1 MSINPFKKLEKQ
13 IKRALNHLGDD
24 IKRGINSLGD
34 QIKKQLSQTGD
45 HIRRGL
51 ESVGKQLKGEIEDV
65 AHKAKGEL
73 EHVGEE
79 AKGEL
84 QHLANEARGE
94 IEEVAKKA
102 KGELEE
108 VAEDARDLVE
118 AALQELAKAVTREG
132 LKKLRGA
139 VKTAAGKME
148 DLARDKPRLVESI
161 DACGFE
167 LNLGPLTLEYDGFY
181 SRSEE
186 LLDALDRFVG
196 QPPAFRRKPV
206 LELVEALGPT
216 TLDFGASIEFALVVG
231 SQELGVGGK
240 LKSVPLALGTE
251 IADLVLKELG
261 VPE

>member
-1 MSINPFKKLEKQ
+1 MSFN
-13 IKRALNHLGDD
+13 
-24 IKRGINSLGD
+24 
-34 QIKKQLSQTGD
+34 
-45 HIRRGL
+45 
-51 ESVGKQLKGEIEDV
+51 
-65 AHKAKGEL
+65 
-73 EHVGEE
+73 
-79 AKGEL
+79 
-84 QHLANEARGE
+84 
-94 IEEVAKKA
+94 
-102 KGELEE
+102 
-108 VAEDARDLVE
+108 
-118 AALQELAKAVTREG
+118 
-132 LKKLRGA
+132 
-139 VKTAAGKME
+139 
-148 DLARDKPRLVESI
+148 
-161 DACGFE
+161 
-167 LNLGPLTLEYDGFY
+167 GFY